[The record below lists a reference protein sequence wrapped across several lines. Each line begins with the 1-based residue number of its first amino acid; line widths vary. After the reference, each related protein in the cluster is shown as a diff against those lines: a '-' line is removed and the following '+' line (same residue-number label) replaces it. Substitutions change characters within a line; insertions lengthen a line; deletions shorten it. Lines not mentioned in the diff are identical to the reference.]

1 MKKGLRFL
9 SLLLTLAM
17 LVPTLPLALAE
28 EEPIS
33 ISVAGYMFGPV
44 DDEKDVI
51 TPLVEQR
58 LKEKHGINVKIDV
71 QYIENS
77 NYTDILNPR
86 LTSLETVP
94 DVFLANSAT
103 LLNTYYDQG
112 VIKSWSLDFFKENA
126 PDVYEFV
133 MNGAAY
139 GDLKDDVDQWL
150 EASMIDGEMV
160 TVPSF
165 KPDGSMPYKVMLYRG
180 DWLEKLG
187 VTQDQLPTTID
198 EFVDLMYRFAKED
211 PDGNGQDDTYG
222 MSATGIKALF
232 GAYGVYDGFL
242 GGTSYWYNQE
252 GEILNPDV
260 SDKAKSVVELL
271 AKMYADGVIDPE
283 FVTGTEAISGSYW
296 AISNGFVNGRYGAS
310 CLASI
315 DHYRLKGITSETD
328 AGGPCAQEYWAVNG
342 EDSTFVYG
350 PWPAGPDGDY
360 GYSVGYAVAVSESA
374 VYNASMSD
382 EKLALIFKIMNAF
395 ATDDELYMLAAYG
408 IEGEH
413 YTRNENG
420 TVTRNGEMTN
430 ADLNAVGVWGCRSLY
445 GSDRAFST
453 TSYDLVY
460 YNDPSIAN
468 RLNWFKKPQ
477 YDSYIQN
484 AVSVTLPSQSDLG
497 GELNTLRDETWVNII
512 TGKASIET
520 WDEYVKNYMVAGGE
534 TLYNEANEW
543 FKNK

>member
-1 MKKGLRFL
+1 MKKGMRFL
-9 SLLLTLAM
+9 SLLLALAM
-17 LVPTLPLALAE
+17 LCSVAPLALAE
-28 EEPIS
+28 DAPMH
-33 ISVAGYMFGPV
+33 ISVAGYMFGPI
-44 DDEKDVI
+44 DNEKDVI
-51 TPLVEQR
+51 TPKVEQL
-58 LKEKHGINVKIDV
+58 LKEKHGINVDIEV

-77 NYTDILNPR
+77 NYTDVLNPK
-86 LTSLETVP
+86 LTSLDTAP
-94 DVFLANSAT
+94 DVFLASSAT
-103 LLNTYYDQG
+103 LLQTYYDQG
-112 VIKSWSLDFFKENA
+112 VIKSWSMDFFKENA
-126 PDVYEFV
+126 PDVYDFI

-139 GDLKDDVDQWL
+139 GDLKDDTDQWV

-165 KPDGSMPYKVMLYRG
+165 KPDGSMPYKAMIYRG

-187 VTQDQLPTTID
+187 VTEDQLPRTID
-198 EFVDLMYRFAKED
+198 EFVELMYRFAKED
-211 PDGNGQDDTYG
+211 PDGNGKDDTYG
-222 MSATGIKALF
+222 MSCTAMKALF
-232 GAYGVYDGFL
+232 GAYGVYEGFL
-242 GGTSYWYNQE
+242 GGTSYWYNQD

-260 SDKAKSVVELL
+260 SDKAKAVVELL

-283 FVTGTEAISGSYW
+283 FVTGKESISGSYW
-296 AISNGFVNGRYGAS
+296 AISNGFVNGRYGVSA
-310 CLASI
+310 LASI
-315 DHYRLKGITSETD
+315 DHYRLKGVTGEND

-342 EDSTFVYG
+342 EDATFVYG

-374 VYNASMSD
+374 VYNAAMSD
-382 EKLALIFKIMNAF
+382 EKLATLFQIMNAF

-413 YTRNENG
+413 YTVNENG
-420 TVTRNGEMTN
+420 TITRNGEMTN

-460 YNDPSIAN
+460 YKDPSIAN

-484 AVSVTLPSQSDLG
+484 AVSVTLPSQSDLM
-497 GELNTLRDETWVNII
+497 GELNTIRDETWVNII
-512 TGKASIET
+512 TGKADMAS
-520 WDEYVKNYMVAGGE
+520 WDEYVNNYNAAGGE
-534 TLYNEANEW
+534 TLHAEANAW
-543 FKNK
+543 FQNK